1 MTYLASGIS
10 GGFQTQKWKGENN
23 VYRKLFEWTSVPW
36 NLERKTAVIEASASP
51 HVKTCE
57 HRLERRRAIGIEDTQ
72 RQEQVSQ
79 KVTGN
84 QAVFRMPNL

>member
-36 NLERKTAVIEASASP
+36 NLERKTAVIEA
-51 HVKTCE
+51 
-57 HRLERRRAIGIEDTQ
+57 
-72 RQEQVSQ
+72 
-79 KVTGN
+79 
-84 QAVFRMPNL
+84 M